1 MPVKF
6 DPSLLSVCV
15 VGVKSVSTALG
26 GSIRVKDEA
35 NPLNTKGLIVDV
47 PFHLVRKFKKA
58 AGDSKFLNPNHAE
71 LIVYDGHPICFERFP
86 YQQHIGDDGETL
98 RNAIDVWSSRCQ
110 RIFDNCVIPWVAA
123 HSNDLDWYIDGYYVY
138 SLPKDREDWITDS
151 APLNEAGTFRR
162 LRVSGFKVS
171 DFAWS
176 ADPTGTNSAE
186 LHMSSKDCLVY
197 QAPDDKVYVTPPI
210 WNHLGQ
216 VGSKKVAGNNDE
228 VVDNTLFDY
237 IDDRLHVNICFALDV
252 AQRITDQFGYESIE
266 GLQLPEMMILYK
278 TVNLQKLPKA
288 VKETGDCGLTFTHAL
303 AWLCGM
309 FKDPECFDEM
319 LNYRQI
325 LKYLTTKGL
334 QNSGALA
341 LENIYQEEFLQL
353 EDNSIATLSVEEIK
367 ELMAA

>member
-6 DPSLLSVCV
+6 DPDLLSVCV

-26 GSIRVKDEA
+26 GSIRIKDEA
-35 NPLNTKGLIVDV
+35 NPLNSKGLIVDV

-58 AGDSKFLNPNHAE
+58 AGDSKFLRPNHAE

-86 YQQHIGDDGETL
+86 YQQHIGDDAETL
-98 RNAIDVWSSRCQ
+98 NNAIEVWSSRCQ
-110 RIFDNCVIPWVAA
+110 RIFDNCVIPWVES
-123 HSNDLDWYIDGYYVY
+123 HSVDHDWYIDGYYVY
-138 SLPKDREDWITDS
+138 SLPKDRTKWVEES
-151 APLNEAGTFRR
+151 APLNESGTFRR
-162 LRVSGFKVS
+162 LRVTGFKVS

-176 ADPTGTNSAE
+176 ANPTTAKHTE
-186 LHMSSKDCLVY
+186 LHMSFKDCLVY
-197 QAPDDKVYVTPPI
+197 NAPDGNAYITPPI

-216 VGSKKVAGNNDE
+216 VGSKKVSGTGDA
-228 VVDNTLFDY
+228 VDNTLFDY
-237 IDDRLHVNICFALDV
+237 IDERLHVNISFALDV
-252 AQRITDQFGYESIE
+252 ATRITDVFGYESIE
-266 GLQLPEMMILYK
+266 ALQLPELMILYR

-288 VKETGDCGLTFTHAL
+288 VKETGDCGMTFTHTL
-303 AWLCGM
+303 SWLCGL
-309 FKDPECFDEM
+309 FRDPEQFDQM

-341 LENIYQEEFLQL
+341 MENIYQEDFLQL
-353 EDNSIATLSVEEIK
+353 EDNSVATLSVEEIK